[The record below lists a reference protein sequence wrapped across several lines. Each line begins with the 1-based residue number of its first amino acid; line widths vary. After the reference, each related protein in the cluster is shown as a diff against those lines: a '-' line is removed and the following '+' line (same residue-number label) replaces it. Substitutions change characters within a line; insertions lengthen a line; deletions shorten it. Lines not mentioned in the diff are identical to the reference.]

1 MLVHRFVPAAAVKME
16 RWLRPTSLIVLIG
29 VIAFSVAISLDMVLD
44 NIVAAGPAIW
54 TLNVAAMGAGL
65 LLARAIG
72 ASSRDSMTI
81 GIEVGVQHATLA
93 IFLTLPVLG
102 RLPLAVTQNIYGVIM
117 CLHHF
122 LLILLHPGRLPL
134 TPSP

>member
-44 NIVAAGPAIW
+44 NIVAAGPALW

-65 LLARAIG
+65 MLARAIG

-81 GIEVGVQHATLA
+81 GIEVGVQNATLA
-93 IFLTLPVLG
+93 IILPLTAIG
-102 RLPLAVTQNIYGVIM
+102 SLPLAVTQHIYGVTM
-117 CLHHF
+117 FLNHF
-122 LLILLHPGRLPL
+122 PPIHCYRGPI
-134 TPSP
+134 TA